1 MEESLLPFCLRDTT
15 HDWRRL
21 QLVNRSM
28 CSVYRQ
34 LLEKEMERVLVSVQ
48 SEVDQ
53 NKTEYVLNELDT
65 LFDVWVGWG
74 EQDRKLRVERE

>member
-1 MEESLLPFCLRDTT
+1 VLCGVEQERMEESLLPFCLRDTT

-53 NKTEYVLNELDT
+53 KRALHAQAT
-65 LFDVWVGWG
+65 
-74 EQDRKLRVERE
+74 RARVA